1 MKNFQIFSHVV
12 DFSFNQG
19 CEMVCSAPCDGSA
32 AVTCDQ
38 VTTCS
43 GETFGIC
50 DEDNNG
56 VHTCVCDMDSVPH
69 VNSLN
74 AQGSFKLITCSLAPS
89 SLHNFVL

>member
-12 DFSFNQG
+12 DFSFNKG

-56 VHTCVCDMDSVPH
+56 GHTCVCDMDSVPH
-69 VNSLN
+69 INSLN
-74 AQGSFKLITCSLAPS
+74 AQESFKMTMCSLPPS
-89 SLHNFVL
+89 CLHKFMF